1 MSTPDFDVEKDNFR
15 IDSTGWKAK
24 TIDWKTFKVNTKWD
38 VFEYTEG
45 KLKWE
50 QLFTWD
56 GAIRETKKAW
66 KRMPNKYELRE
77 MYFMKLNHTKA
88 WFLSWNSLCYSMTV
102 SFYWSKDEKNTTHA
116 FYFNS
121 ELITGFEYEIAR
133 QGIKSIACS
142 VRCI

>member
-1 MSTPDFDVEKDNFR
+1 
-15 IDSTGWKAK
+15 
-24 TIDWKTFKVNTKWD
+24 
-38 VFEYTEG
+38 
-45 KLKWE
+45 
-50 QLFTWD
+50 
-56 GAIRETKKAW
+56 
-66 KRMPNKYELRE
+66 
-77 MYFMKLNHTKA
+77 
-88 WFLSWNSLCYSMTV
+88 MTV